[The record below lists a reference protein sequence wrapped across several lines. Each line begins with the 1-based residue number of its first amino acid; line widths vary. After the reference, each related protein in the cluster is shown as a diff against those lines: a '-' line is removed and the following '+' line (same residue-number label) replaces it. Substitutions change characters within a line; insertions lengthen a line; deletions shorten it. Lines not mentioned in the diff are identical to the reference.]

1 MSTLTLNNAKI
12 TPIDAPLGAT
22 VTGLDGSQPIAPET
36 ILELKQALRNH
47 HILIFKNQHLTDEEF
62 LNFAFNFG
70 SLFVPP
76 DDVPVLASE
85 PGVTP
90 TIIPVSNVDGGYTG
104 TGELPFHTDHQ
115 WTPYPS
121 SGSLLYALE
130 IPTIGGDTYWL
141 NLNKAYETLD
151 ESIKNRIADLKL
163 ITYNPFLNKPP
174 EPSSTNPFLDKPS
187 APRPKYRYDRNTP
200 LISPVFP
207 HPLVR
212 THPETGKK
220 LLYLAYSTEVEIVG
234 LSTEEGSELVEKL
247 RAHLN
252 QPQLYYQHKWS
263 VGDIV
268 YWDNQS
274 TLHYRQAFDPKQ
286 RRVMK
291 RISLAGSRPF

>member
-1 MSTLTLNNAKI
+1 MSTLTLTDVKI
-12 TPIDAPLGAT
+12 TPINGPLGAI
-22 VTGLDGSQPIAPET
+22 VTGLDGSQPIAAQ
-36 ILELKQALRNH
+36 IVLELKQALLNH
-47 HILIFKNQHLTDEEF
+47 HILIFKNQNLTDEQF

-70 SLFVPP
+70 ALFVPP
-76 DDVPVLASE
+76 DDIPVLASQ
-85 PGVTP
+85 PGTTP
-90 TIIPVSNVDGGYTG
+90 TIIPISNVDGGYTG
-104 TGELPFHTDHQ
+104 TGELSFHSDHK

-130 IPTIGGDTYWL
+130 VPSTGGDTYWL
-141 NLNKAYETLD
+141 NLNRAYETLD

-163 ITYNPFLNKPP
+163 ITYNPFLNKPG
-174 EPSSTNPFLDKPS
+174 
-187 APRPKYRYDRNTP
+187 APRSRYRHDKDIP

-207 HPLVR
+207 HPLLR
-212 THPETGKK
+212 THPDSGKK
-220 LLYLAYSTEVEIVG
+220 ILYLDYSTEVEIIG
-234 LSTEEGSELVEKL
+234 LAPEEGSELIEKL

-252 QPQLYYQHKWS
+252 QPRFYYQHKWS

-274 TLHYRQAFDPKQ
+274 TLHYRQAFDSQQ